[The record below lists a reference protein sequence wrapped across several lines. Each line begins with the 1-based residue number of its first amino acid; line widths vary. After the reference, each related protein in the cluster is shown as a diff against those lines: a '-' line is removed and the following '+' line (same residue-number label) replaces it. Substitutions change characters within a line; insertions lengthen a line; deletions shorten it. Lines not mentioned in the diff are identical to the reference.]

1 MTLTEAVEIV
11 RHLQGY
17 QAERMALDNRDPM
30 LQTVCRW
37 RNLPEWPEL
46 LEAAL
51 KRPHLDTHRKGRV
64 KITQAQRLLDRLPA
78 SQEELCSELGLTR
91 SYLAVAVS
99 RLRADGHP
107 IETVRAEGVTR
118 YRISAASVV
127 PSSVGARS
135 SGARA
140 VGVRSAD

>member
-11 RHLQGY
+11 RHLQGF

-46 LEAAL
+46 LETTL

-64 KITQAQRLLDRLPA
+64 KITQERRVLDRLPA
-78 SQEELCSELGLTR
+78 SQQELCDEFGLTR
-91 SYLAVAVS
+91 SYVATLIC
-99 RLRADGHP
+99 RLQRTQP

-118 YRISAASVV
+118 YRLSTPAA
-127 PSSVGARS
+127 
-135 SGARA
+135 
-140 VGVRSAD
+140 